1 MPVVQDIRKMA
12 RGGSTVAEI
21 SRETGVSEP
30 TVRKYINMDDFSPK
44 VPVKK
49 RISSRN
55 RFSTYSAVF
64 AAGRDCKLA

>member
-30 TVRKYINMDDFSPK
+30 TVRKYIRKDDFSPK

-49 RISSRN
+49 PRPSKLDPYKPTVDAWLEEDRRN
-55 RFSTYSAVF
+55 
-64 AAGRDCKLA
+64 